1 MNTQHFYDERKM
13 IIKAFKDK
21 IFPLK
26 NPADHPDY
34 VSEKYTLTS
43 SD

>member
-1 MNTQHFYDERKM
+1 M